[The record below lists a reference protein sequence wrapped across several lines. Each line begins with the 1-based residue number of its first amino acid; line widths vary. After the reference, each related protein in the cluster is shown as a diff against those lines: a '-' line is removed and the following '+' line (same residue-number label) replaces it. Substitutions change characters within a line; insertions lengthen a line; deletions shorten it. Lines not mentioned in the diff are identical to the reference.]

1 MVSDIQHSGDCLN
14 HLELPLLGRSLAF
27 FGSTN
32 FPRFAGAMAV
42 QRREKIT
49 LGHRLLYSP

>member
-1 MVSDIQHSGDCLN
+1 MVSDIQYSGDCLN